1 MVFWIAFG
9 LFGIF
14 CVPLIIM
21 FLVCGVDLKHKLS
34 STIAIL
40 LFWFLFA
47 GGITFDVINKADNW
61 NNGYCE
67 CGTHWELRGATK
79 SRVGTETKYY
89 TCPNCHAEI
98 TQ

>member
-47 GGITFDVINKADNW
+47 GGITLDGMNKADNW
-61 NNGYCE
+61 NGGYCE

-79 SRVGTETKYY
+79 NRVGTETKYY
-89 TCPNCHAEI
+89 ACPNCHAEI